1 MKIKTLLTLVAI
13 IISSNAVS
21 KESKT
26 DDVLELNNET
36 VLLKL
41 NDGSKVLV
49 KTCDEYV
56 TLRKAGKKIVGYPG
70 RDPQEL
76 GEATRNLDECFMK
89 AYATAKGWK
98 DVSATTQPA
107 SIKDIVEHFPAE
119 LAMKTSRTSGTKA
132 KTISDTATDWSMT
145 DNGAY
150 ISKANR
156 VGYFPFTTHNYVD
169 KKGSVHLFLTLANFN
184 NPEDVWDFTSYEVV
198 SQNSP
203 VWVVNKI
210 DVNSPLK

>member
-156 VGYFPFTTHNYVD
+156 VGYFPLPPIIMSI
-169 KKGSVHLFLTLANFN
+169 KKALCIYSSHWRILITQRMFGTLQATRLYLKTLRFGSLI
-184 NPEDVWDFTSYEVV
+184 
-198 SQNSP
+198 
-203 VWVVNKI
+203 K
-210 DVNSPLK
+210 

>member
-13 IISSNAVS
+13 IISSNAIS
-21 KESKT
+21 KENKT
-26 DDVLELNNET
+26 DDVLELNNEI

-41 NDGSKVLV
+41 NDGSKVQV

-70 RDPQEL
+70 RNPQEL

-89 AYATAKGWK
+89 AYATAKGWQ
-98 DVSATTQPA
+98 DVSATTQPV

-119 LAMKTSRTSGTKA
+119 LAMKTLNTVDIKA
-132 KTISDTATDWSMT
+132 KTINDTATDWSMT

-150 ISKANR
+150 ISKTNK

-169 KKGSVHLFLTLANFN
+169 QKGTVHLFLTLANFK
-184 NPEDVWDFTSYEVV
+184 NPEDVWDFTSYQVI
-198 SQNSP
+198 SQTSP
-203 VWVVNKI
+203 VWDVNKI

>member
-119 LAMKTSRTSGTKA
+119 LAMKTSRTLGTKA

-150 ISKANR
+150 ISKTNR

-184 NPEDVWDFTSYEVV
+184 NPEDVWDFTSYQIVA
-198 SQNSP
+198 QNSP